1 MGSEN
6 DCNDTVSASRNTPRC
21 LLCDASDGSAEPCR
35 DDLGAS
41 FVVSGK
47 TMDLRLLLR
56 SFWLIMRASTGSWL
70 RLRLIRRI
78 ICTPCE
84 SLSLSCVS
92 CPC

>member
-1 MGSEN
+1 
-6 DCNDTVSASRNTPRC
+6 
-21 LLCDASDGSAEPCR
+21 
-35 DDLGAS
+35 
-41 FVVSGK
+41 
-47 TMDLRLLLR
+47 MDLRLLLR